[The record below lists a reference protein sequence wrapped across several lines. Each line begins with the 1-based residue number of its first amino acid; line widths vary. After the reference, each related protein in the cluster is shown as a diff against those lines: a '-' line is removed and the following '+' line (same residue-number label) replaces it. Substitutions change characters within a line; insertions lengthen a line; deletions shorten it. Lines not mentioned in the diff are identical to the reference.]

1 MTYEHSAA
9 ALARR
14 LSQREVSAVELAE
27 SLLDRI
33 ESRDGEIGAYLKI
46 DREQTLS
53 QAREAQELLDRGEG
67 GPLTGVPVAVKDNIS
82 TEGLETTCASRVL
95 EGYIPPFDATVV
107 QRMKRAGL
115 PILGKT
121 NLDEFA
127 MGASTETS
135 AFRITRNPWNLDCSP
150 GGSSGGSAAAVAAG
164 LAPLAL
170 GSDTGGSI
178 RQPAALCG
186 IVGFKPTYGR
196 CSRYGLVA
204 FGSSLD
210 QIGPMTRTVEDAAL
224 LAELVTGHDPL
235 DGTSRP
241 SPPVASDGLREG
253 TLRGLRVGVPRE
265 MSGEATSPE
274 VAAAIEQVLDRL
286 RQEGAE
292 VREISLPSVRYGVS
306 TYYLI
311 APAEASSNLARFDGI
326 RYGRQV
332 AGGRGHIGLVEESRT
347 EGFGR
352 EVKARIMIGTYAL
365 SAGYYESY
373 YVKAQQVRAMM
384 RQEFEQ
390 AFQEFDVLVSPTS
403 PVPAFRIGSLANDP
417 LALKQLDY
425 STIPA
430 NLAGFPALSIPCGFA
445 GGLPIGLQL
454 MAPAMEDERLFQT
467 AYRLEE
473 LLAVATARPPG
484 T

>member
-1 MTYEHSAA
+1 
-9 ALARR
+9 
-14 LSQREVSAVELAE
+14 
-27 SLLDRI
+27 
-33 ESRDGEIGAYLKI
+33 
-46 DREQTLS
+46 
-53 QAREAQELLDRGEG
+53 
-67 GPLTGVPVAVKDNIS
+67 
-82 TEGLETTCASRVL
+82 
-95 EGYIPPFDATVV
+95 
-107 QRMKRAGL
+107 
-115 PILGKT
+115 
-121 NLDEFA
+121 
-127 MGASTETS
+127 
-135 AFRITRNPWNLDCSP
+135 
-150 GGSSGGSAAAVAAG
+150 
-164 LAPLAL
+164 
-170 GSDTGGSI
+170 
-178 RQPAALCG
+178 
-186 IVGFKPTYGR
+186 
-196 CSRYGLVA
+196 
-204 FGSSLD
+204 
-210 QIGPMTRTVEDAAL
+210 
-224 LAELVTGHDPL
+224 LVTGHDPL